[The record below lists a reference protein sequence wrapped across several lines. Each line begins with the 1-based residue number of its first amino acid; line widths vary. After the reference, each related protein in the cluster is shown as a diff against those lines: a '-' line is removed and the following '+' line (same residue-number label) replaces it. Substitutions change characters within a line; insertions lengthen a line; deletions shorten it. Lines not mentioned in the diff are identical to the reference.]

1 MTAYTSVMLWEKVPR
16 EMTGQI
22 VSHLHRLAVA
32 LLVHGRNQIATD
44 GMQDREIM
52 PRMIGAQALD
62 FIQNDS
68 ASPVSE
74 LGVPKT

>member
-1 MTAYTSVMLWEKVPR
+1 MTAYTSVYVMGKVPR
-16 EMTGQI
+16 EMTCQI

-44 GMQDREIM
+44 GMQDREMM

-62 FIQNDS
+62 FIQNHFS
-68 ASPVSE
+68 FPR
-74 LGVPKT
+74 K